1 MPALK
6 CAKGHFWCCAAR
18 ARSREHAEGTNVSLV
33 TGIPRVRGVFSTR
46 RGSFELFELQSVL
59 NLPPSSVGKR
69 CWVMFYGVDLAGRPL
84 AGLRGTAAAS
94 K

>member
-6 CAKGHFWCCAAR
+6 CAKGHLWCCAAR

-33 TGIPRVRGVFSTR
+33 TGILRVRGVFSTR
-46 RGSFELFELQSVL
+46 QGSFELFGSQSVL
-59 NLPPSSVGKR
+59 SLPPSSVGKR
-69 CWVMFYGVDLAGRPL
+69 CWVIFYGVDLAGRAL
-84 AGLRGTAAAS
+84 AGLQGTAVSS